1 MTVHTPRFVFIALCV
16 TAMLLATRT
25 HALRA
30 PADSRTADNRQQESD
45 QVVWDAN
52 TVLLESQEIGPGV
65 YAVIPTEAHDK
76 VPQGRPAAT
85 SGGFVVGER
94 GVLVVDTMLNARLAG
109 QVIGLIREVTDLPI
123 RYIINTSYHGD
134 HCYGNFVFPKTACVI
149 QHPATREYV
158 AEHFDED
165 RAFMLQYFGRGR
177 GIEEVIPRDADLLVE
192 DNLTIDLGGISV
204 EIRHFGFAQTDGDL
218 FVYVPEC
225 EVLFT
230 GNALIAKA
238 PALPWLLDGRHR
250 ESLATMRAVQESL
263 SANATV
269 VPGHGL
275 PLTRDDMT
283 FSIEYLSTLDREVAA
298 AIKEGL
304 TLEQTVER
312 TGTEMSDF
320 KGYALWDW
328 VHAQV
333 NVPAAYRA
341 LSEEKSDR

>member
-1 MTVHTPRFVFIALCV
+1 MPVHKPRFVFVALCV
-16 TAMLLATRT
+16 SMLLLVAWIFASHVR
-25 HALRA
+25 
-30 PADSRTADNRQQESD
+30 ADSNTSMNQQQESD

-52 TVLLESQEIGPGV
+52 TVQLESQELKPGV

-76 VPQGRPAAT
+76 VPLGRPAAT
-85 SGGFVVGER
+85 SGGFIVGDR
-94 GVLVVDTMLNARLAG
+94 GVLVVDTMLSARLAG
-109 QVIGLIREVTDLPI
+109 QLIGLIREVTDLPI
-123 RYIINTSYHGD
+123 RYIVNTSYHGD
-134 HCYGNFVFPKTACVI
+134 HCYGNYVFPETACVV
-149 QHPATREYV
+149 QHPATRDYV
-158 AEHFDED
+158 AQYFDED
-165 RAFMLQYFGRGR
+165 RAFMMQYFGRGR
-177 GIEEVIPRDADLLVE
+177 GIEEVVPRDADLLVE
-192 DNLTIDLGGISV
+192 NDLTIDLGGISV

-218 FVYVPEC
+218 FVYVPER

-230 GNALIAKA
+230 GNPLIAKK

-263 SANATV
+263 PANATV

-283 FSIEYLSTLDREVAA
+283 FTIDYLNTLDRVVSA

-304 TLEQTVER
+304 TLEQTVVR
-312 TGTEMSDF
+312 TESAMEDF
-320 KGYALWDW
+320 KGYALWGW

-341 LSEEKSDR
+341 LSQVKPDR

>member
-1 MTVHTPRFVFIALCV
+1 MTWTFALQV
-16 TAMLLATRT
+16 R
-25 HALRA
+25 
-30 PADSRTADNRQQESD
+30 ADSNTSGNQQQDSG

-52 TVLLESQEIGPGV
+52 TVKLESRELKPGV

-85 SGGFVVGER
+85 SGGFIVGER
-94 GVLVVDTMLNARLAG
+94 GVLVVDTMLSARLAG
-109 QVIGLIREVTDLPI
+109 QLIGLIREVTDLPI
-123 RYIINTSYHGD
+123 RYIVNTSYHGD
-134 HCYGNFVFPKTACVI
+134 HCYGNYVFPKTACVI
-149 QHPATREYV
+149 QHPATRDYIAEY
-158 AEHFDED
+158 FDQD
-165 RAFMLQYFGRGR
+165 RAFMMQYFGRGR
-177 GIEEVIPRDADLLVE
+177 GIEEVVPRDADLLVE
-192 DNLTIDLGGISV
+192 NNLTIDLGGINV

-218 FVYVPEC
+218 FVYVPER

-230 GNALIAKA
+230 GNPLIAKK

-250 ESLATMRAVQESL
+250 ESIATLRAVQEFL
-263 SANATV
+263 PADATV

-283 FSIEYLSTLDREVAA
+283 FTIDYLSTLDRVVAA

-312 TGTEMSDF
+312 TQTAMNDF

-341 LSEEKSDR
+341 LSKAKSGR

>member
-1 MTVHTPRFVFIALCV
+1 MPVHKPRFVFVALCV
-16 TAMLLATRT
+16 SMLLLVAWIFASHVR
-25 HALRA
+25 
-30 PADSRTADNRQQESD
+30 ADSNTSVNQRQDSD

-52 TVLLESQEIGPGV
+52 TVQLESQELKPGV

-85 SGGFVVGER
+85 SGGFIVGSR
-94 GVLVVDTMLNARLAG
+94 GVLVVDTMLSARLAG
-109 QVIGLIREVTDLPI
+109 QLIGLIREVTDLPI
-123 RYIINTSYHGD
+123 RYIVNTSYHGD
-134 HCYGNFVFPKTACVI
+134 HCYGNYVFPETACVV
-149 QHPATREYV
+149 QHPATRDYV
-158 AEHFDED
+158 AQYFDED
-165 RAFMLQYFGRGR
+165 RAFMMQYFGRGR
-177 GIEEVIPRDADLLVE
+177 GIEEVVPRDADLLVE
-192 DNLTIDLGGISV
+192 NDLTIDLGGISV

-218 FVYVPEC
+218 FVYVPER

-230 GNALIAKA
+230 GNPLIAKK

-263 SANATV
+263 PANATV

-283 FSIEYLSTLDREVAA
+283 FTIDYLSTLDRVVSA

-304 TLEQTVER
+304 TLEQTVVR
-312 TGTEMSDF
+312 TESAMEDF
-320 KGYALWDW
+320 KGYALWSW

-333 NVPAAYRA
+333 NVPAAYHE

>member
-1 MTVHTPRFVFIALCV
+1 MTVHKPRFVFVALHV
-16 TAMLLATRT
+16 TALLLVTWT
-25 HALRA
+25 FALQVRA
-30 PADSRTADNRQQESD
+30 ESNTSGNQQQDSG

-52 TVLLESQEIGPGV
+52 TVKLESRELKPGV

-85 SGGFVVGER
+85 SGGFIVGER
-94 GVLVVDTMLNARLAG
+94 GVLVVDTMLSARLAG
-109 QVIGLIREVTDLPI
+109 QLIGLIREVTDLPI
-123 RYIINTSYHGD
+123 RYIVNTSYHGD
-134 HCYGNFVFPKTACVI
+134 HCYGNYVFPKTACVV
-149 QHPATREYV
+149 QHPATRDYV

-165 RAFMLQYFGRGR
+165 RAFMMQYFGRGR
-177 GIEEVIPRDADLLVE
+177 GIEEVVPRDADLLVE
-192 DNLTIDLGGISV
+192 NNLTIDLGGINV

-218 FVYVPEC
+218 FVYVPER

-230 GNALIAKA
+230 GNPLIAKK

-250 ESLATMRAVQESL
+250 ESIATLRAVQEFL
-263 SANATV
+263 PADATV

-283 FSIEYLSTLDREVAA
+283 FTIDYLSTLDRVVAA

-312 TGTEMSDF
+312 TQTAMNDF

-341 LSEEKSDR
+341 LSYAISGR

>member
-1 MTVHTPRFVFIALCV
+1 MTVLKSHFIANALCLVALLFV
-16 TAMLLATRT
+16 TLTVAGQVR
-25 HALRA
+25 
-30 PADSRTADNRQQESD
+30 ADSDTSALQQQDSD

-52 TVLLESQEIGPGV
+52 TVKLETRELKPGV

-76 VPQGRPAAT
+76 VPQGQPAAT
-85 SGGFVVGER
+85 SGGFIVGER
-94 GVLVVDTMLNARLAG
+94 GVLVVDTMLSARLAG

-123 RYIINTSYHGD
+123 RYIVNTSYHGD
-134 HCYGNFVFPKTACVI
+134 HCYGNYVFPKTACVV
-149 QHPATREYV
+149 QHPATRDYV

-165 RAFMLQYFGRGR
+165 RAFMMQYFGHGR
-177 GIEEVIPRDADLLVE
+177 GIEEVVPRDADLLVE
-192 DNLTIDLGGISV
+192 ESLSIDLGGISV

-218 FVYVPEC
+218 FVYVPER

-230 GNALIAKA
+230 GNPLIAKQ

-250 ESLATMRAVQESL
+250 ESLATMRAVQDSL
-263 SANATV
+263 PADATV

-283 FSIEYLSTLDREVAA
+283 FSIEYLSELDRVVAG

-312 TGTEMSDF
+312 TETAMSEF
-320 KGYALWDW
+320 KGYALWGW

-341 LSEEKSDR
+341 LSEAQSDR